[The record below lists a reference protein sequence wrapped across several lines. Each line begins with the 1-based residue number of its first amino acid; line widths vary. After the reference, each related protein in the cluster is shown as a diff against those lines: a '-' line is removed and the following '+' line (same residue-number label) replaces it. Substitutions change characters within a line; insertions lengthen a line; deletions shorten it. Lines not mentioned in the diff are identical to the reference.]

1 MNVQAAIRR
10 AVPVIAQ
17 HGSSDPVIL
26 LSWLLRAGLPRAL
39 AIRAVWFIPLAFGRE
54 LLGSM
59 GVVLSD
65 TYVRMTEAG
74 GMGDERELAG
84 EEVFRE
90 AVKLA
95 PVLAQEL
102 GKDVFTA
109 VALQSSEMDAVN
121 QALNAGIS
129 AEGLVASSP
138 VIIWPEHL
146 ASGATEKR
154 PWWKVWG

>member
-54 LLGSM
+54 LLASM

-65 TYVRMTEAG
+65 TYIRMTEAG
-74 GMGDERELAG
+74 GVEDERPLAG
-84 EEVFRE
+84 EEMFRE

-95 PVLAQEL
+95 AVLAQEL
-102 GKDVFTA
+102 GQEVFSA

-121 QALNAGIS
+121 QALHAGI
-129 AEGLVASSP
+129 APEGLVASPP
-138 VIIWPEHL
+138 VIIWPEEPE
-146 ASGATEKR
+146 SVTTEKR